1 MTDLNIDLLYSKKW
15 RQLKERHGS
24 LDRDPGDVYVSALK
38 ELYGDAFKVSPWT
51 EAHVHHWVKNE
62 KPIFWGSASCGKFVL
77 KDEPVFTDNGPIR
90 IGDVSVG
97 DRIISS
103 TGRLVRI
110 RGVYDQTDRPLFR
123 MNFADGTSTI
133 CGDEHLWTVRYLGRK
148 RWIGPRKTRKS
159 EMGLITRVKTTEE
172 LWRIKPSSFRRKH
185 YAVPLVSPVRFAHVE
200 VPIDPYVLGCLLGD
214 GSFASG
220 GVSFTS
226 DRKDVE
232 VRSEFGRRLSEKFP
246 DMCLRLVN
254 GGKGTDYMV
263 VRKDKSYDRNPMK
276 EALERLGLFGHRS
289 YDKFIPKE
297 YLYNDIDTR
306 LDLLAGL
313 MDTDGTVDTIG
324 RASICSASKEL
335 INGIRF
341 LVESLGG
348 YSSIREKHPTY
359 RHNGEL
365 RSGRVSYELVF
376 RGLGTKML
384 KRMFK
389 LSRKR
394 NRAKERSRGVG
405 YKPILSIERIE
416 NRKDYPSETRC
427 ITIEELDDD
436 GNPTNGL
443 FPIGHFTVT
452 HNSNDVAACAVPH
465 WMVEPYDTI
474 ILVGSTTKDALR
486 IRVWEAIERYFATA
500 KQYGKEHG
508 FLVPGKVTQ
517 TGYSILND
525 RQADDNP
532 NAQGGKAGIHGV
544 ALNEGGKLQGAH
556 LPSVVI
562 IIDELATINNHQDI
576 LTTISNLLVTEDFKF
591 AAMANPEPWSN
602 PSSSIYCTP
611 VDGISSVSVDTREWD
626 TTFGAK
632 VLHDDG
638 LKSPCVLD
646 PSLGPE
652 FPFLTQEKHIQ
663 RALQVAGGN
672 ENAASFWKMAR
683 GFPTPVATGMP
694 PILDPMI
701 AVNMKVQEKAPPLD
715 YSTVVATAAGIDP
728 AWTEGGD
735 GACRARVYVR
745 RDSFGKMYLD
755 FTDGLT
761 RLNINAQDTQHPAVQ
776 QMRTQVLA
784 KMREPFEASFA
795 NTAIDAS
802 ANQGL
807 ADDLLIYAGANC
819 LAVNNSERASE
830 APLRA
835 TDLKPIKD
843 TIYDRGTEAW
853 VVLAEFCKAGMVR
866 GLPAEAVRA
875 LTMRS
880 YAVNRDK
887 EGNVL
892 NQKFPLRLEEKKLFK
907 PKFKHSPDECDAC
920 ALAALA
926 VKERI
931 GLLPFGYLTSPVR
944 NDAFQQ
950 VQQTTG
956 PTAIA
961 PSESYDSSF
970 DDTGESYD
978 DPFG

>member
-1 MTDLNIDLLYSKKW
+1 MPDLSIDILYAKKW

-24 LDRDPGDVYVSALK
+24 LERDPGDVYVSALK
-38 ELYGDAFKVSPWT
+38 TLYGDAFKVSPWT
-51 EAHVHHWVKNE
+51 EAHVHHWVKNT
-62 KPIFWGSASCGKFVL
+62 KPIYWGSGSCGKFVL
-77 KDEPVFTDNGPIR
+77 KDEPVYAANGPIR

-103 TGRLVRI
+103 TGSLVRI

-148 RWIGPRKTRKS
+148 RWVGPRKTRKS
-159 EMGLITRVKTTEE
+159 ETGLITRVKTTEE
-172 LWRIKPSSFRRKH
+172 LWRIKPSSFRRKC

-226 DRKDVE
+226 DRKDTE

-254 GGKGTDYMV
+254 GEKGTDYMV
-263 VRKDKSYDRNPMK
+263 VRKDKAYDRNPMK

-306 LDLLAGL
+306 LDILAGL
-313 MDTDGTVDTIG
+313 MDTDGTVDAIG

-335 INGIRF
+335 IEGVRF
-341 LVESLGG
+341 IVESLGG
-348 YSSIREKHPTY
+348 YSSIRERHPTY
-359 RHNGEL
+359 RYNGEL
-365 RSGRVSYELVF
+365 RRGRVSYELIF

-394 NRAKERSRGVG
+394 NRVKERSRGVG
-405 YKPILSIERIE
+405 YKPILSVERIE

-427 ITIEELDDD
+427 ITIEEFDDD

-465 WMVEPYDTI
+465 WFIEPYDTL
-474 ILVGSTTKDALR
+474 ILVGSTTTKMLR
-486 IRVWEAIERYFATA
+486 LRVWEAIERYFATA
-500 KQYGKEHG
+500 KQYAKEHG
-508 FLVPGKVTQ
+508 FTLPGKVTQ
-517 TGYSILND
+517 TGFSILND
-525 RQADDNP
+525 READDNP

-544 ALNEGGKLQGAH
+544 AINEGGKLQGAH
-556 LPSVVI
+556 LRSVVVI
-562 IIDELATINNHQDI
+562 VDEIATINNHQDI
-576 LTTISNLLVTEDFKF
+576 ITALTNLAVTEDFKF
-591 AAMANPEPWSN
+591 VAMANPEPWSN
-602 PSSSIYCTP
+602 PSSEIYCTP
-611 VDGISSVSVDTREWD
+611 VDGISSVSVDTREW
-626 TTFGAK
+626 TSTFGARI
-632 VLHDDG
+632 LHDDG
-638 LKSPCVLD
+638 LKSPCVLN
-646 PSLGPE
+646 PELAKE
-652 FPFLTQEKHIQ
+652 FPFITSMKHIEEQ
-663 RALQVAGGN
+663 RMLCGGN
-672 ENAASFWKMAR
+672 ESSASFWKMVR
-683 GFPTPVATGMP
+683 GFPTPTQSGMP
-694 PILDPMI
+694 PVLDPAI
-701 AVNMKVQEKAPPLD
+701 AINMKVQEPAPPLD

-735 GACRARVYVR
+735 GACRARCYVR
-745 RDSFGKMYLD
+745 RDAFGKMYLD
-755 FTDGLT
+755 FTNGLRYLKIDAT
-761 RLNINAQDTQHPAVQ
+761 DTVHPAVQ
-776 QMRTQVLA
+776 QMRTQTLA
-784 KMREPFEASFA
+784 IMREPLEAPFC

-807 ADDLLIYAGANC
+807 ADDLMIYAGAHC

-830 APLRA
+830 FPLRA
-835 TDLKPIKD
+835 TDSKPIKES
-843 TIYDRGTEAW
+843 IYDRGTEAW

-944 NDAFQQ
+944 NDSFQQ
-950 VQQTTG
+950 EPPASG
-956 PTAIA
+956 PAVSA